1 MLHSSTVFFVCPLKL
16 ATEKKLT
23 AERTLF
29 DFFSAEQ
36 HCSIPQREIQSD
48 VMQFAECF
56 VVTAAIMWLNLS
68 TCDLFKS
75 SMTQLFGF
83 YVFK

>member
-1 MLHSSTVFFVCPLKL
+1 M
-16 ATEKKLT
+16 T
-23 AERTLF
+23 AKRTLF

-56 VVTAAIMWLNLS
+56 VVTAAIMWLILS

-75 SMTQLFGF
+75 SVIRLFGS